1 MAARKI
7 NKIVYGFLGIAGIV
21 LSCIA
26 LLLLSETAKNSENF
40 DQLATTI
47 LLINIACLIVLFIL
61 LIGNLTE
68 LYRDYRAN
76 IPGSKLKAR
85 MVAMFSGLVII
96 PLCVVFY
103 FSMQFI

>member
-1 MAARKI
+1 MATRKI

-47 LLINIACLIVLFIL
+47 
-61 LIGNLTE
+61 
-68 LYRDYRAN
+68 
-76 IPGSKLKAR
+76 
-85 MVAMFSGLVII
+85 
-96 PLCVVFY
+96 
-103 FSMQFI
+103 